1 MHPMP
6 AVAPSPSDP
15 SAREVLASFRGQP
28 HDFVPAGAHKL
39 AYRRFGRGPDLV
51 FVHGWPL
58 HAATFRALIP
68 LLAPRF
74 TCHLFDLPGSGQTRS
89 PRGAPVDLVSHA
101 LALRAAVDALG
112 LHSYGLVAHDSGGF
126 SGRLLAATDPRV
138 VALVSGDTEI
148 PGHMPDI
155 IKTLLL
161 AAKTPGG
168 ADVMRIS
175 FRSRA
180 MRRSDIGFAG
190 CFADLKHIDGDFH
203 ELLVAPLL
211 ASRAAF
217 MRQVEILRSAV
228 DIEAPLRA
236 AHAAI
241 EVPVLFLWGDADP
254 IFPLEKAR
262 AMLPALKRARLEV
275 LREARCFHHEER
287 APEFATL
294 AAPFLADA
302 FAPGRG
308 QA

>member
-1 MHPMP
+1 MHPIP
-6 AVAPSPSDP
+6 AVAPSPPDP
-15 SAREVLASFRGQP
+15 PAHEVLASFRGQP
-28 HDFVPAGAHKL
+28 HAFVPAGAHKL
-39 AYRRFGRGPDLV
+39 AYRKFGHGPDLV

-58 HAATFRALIP
+58 HAATFRAVVP

-112 LHSYGLVAHDSGGF
+112 LHGYGLVAHDSGGF
-126 SGRLLAATDPRV
+126 SARVLAADDPRV
-138 VALVSGDTEI
+138 VAVVSGDTEI
-148 PGHMPDI
+148 PGHVPDI

-168 ADVMRIS
+168 ADIMRFS

-190 CFADLKHIDGDFH
+190 CFADIGYIDGDFH

-211 ASRAAF
+211 ASRAAW
-217 MRQVEILRSAV
+217 MRQVEILRSV
-228 DIEAPLRA
+228 EQIEAPLRA
-236 AHAAI
+236 AHTAMSA
-241 EVPVLFLWGDADP
+241 PTLFVWGDADP
-254 IFPLEKAR
+254 IFPVEKAR

-275 LREARCFHHEER
+275 LRGAKAFHHEER
-287 APEFATL
+287 APEFVAL
-294 AAPFLADA
+294 AAPFLAEA
-302 FAPGRG
+302 FASSRG